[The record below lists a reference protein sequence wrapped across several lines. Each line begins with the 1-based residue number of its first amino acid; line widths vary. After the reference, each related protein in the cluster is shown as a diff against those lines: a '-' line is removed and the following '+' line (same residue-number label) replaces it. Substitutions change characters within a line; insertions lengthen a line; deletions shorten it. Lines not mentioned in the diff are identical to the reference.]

1 MTTPKPSLNPELVDA
16 LKRLR
21 LGRIALSLPERL
33 VLADKQ
39 DMSFDDLLLMILTDE
54 INRRDSTAADNRAS
68 DAGLDPAM
76 RLELWDKTAKVSF
89 DKRLL
94 SELVS
99 LRFLQAHRHVVILG
113 PVGVGKTFIAQ
124 ALGHIACRHGYHVR
138 FTRADE
144 MLRTL
149 KQSRFDN
156 SRDAQMIALTSVDL
170 LVVDDFALEPMSKE
184 ESKDVYQLFLERSGR
199 ASMIVSSNR
208 DTAEWLAMFDD
219 VLLAQSA
226 VDRFKNAAYD
236 FVIDGES
243 YRPRLKPTLDPS
255 NPPPE
260 TPAPKPRTHPRSASR
275 RRR

>member
-1 MTTPKPSLNPELVDA
+1 MTATTAPLNPELVDA

-33 VLADKQ
+33 VLAEKQ
-39 DMSFDDLLLMILTDE
+39 DMAFDDLLLMILTDE
-54 INRRDSTAADNRAS
+54 ISRRDSTAADNRAS
-68 DAGLDPAM
+68 EAGLDPAM

-113 PVGVGKTFIAQ
+113 PVGVGKTFIGQ
-124 ALGHIACRHGYHVR
+124 ALGHIACRHGYHVC

-156 SRDAQMIALTSVDL
+156 SRDAQMAALTAVDL
-170 LVVDDFALEPMSKE
+170 LILDDFALEPMTKE
-184 ESKDVYQLFLERSGR
+184 ESKDVYQLFLERTGR

-208 DTAEWLAMFDD
+208 DTAEWLGMFDD

-236 FVIDGES
+236 FVIEGES
-243 YRPRLKPTLDPS
+243 YRPRLKPTLDAKD
-255 NPPPE
+255 PPPAE
-260 TPAPKPRTHPRSASR
+260 PAPKPKTHPRTAGR

>member
-1 MTTPKPSLNPELVDA
+1 MATLTPSLNPELIDA

-33 VLADKQ
+33 VLAEKQ

-68 DAGLDPAM
+68 DAGLDPEM

-113 PVGVGKTFIAQ
+113 AVGVGKTFIAQ

-236 FVIDGES
+236 FVIEGES
-243 YRPRLKPTLDPS
+243 YRPPTVPASVTTSTPFDPGRA
-255 NPPPE
+255 E
-260 TPAPKPRTHPRSASR
+260 AGCACL
-275 RRR
+275 